1 MCYLSFGNS
10 NPYYTRYTLARA
22 SSSRNQI
29 PPYRSKADNF
39 WRTNIHLELI
49 YRCLSFGRNSSVTVS
64 FSFKFLN
71 RDGKKLTLQFHQRD
85 IFLLKLLKHTQMLF
99 LKILLSFLQLC
110 AKITS
115 FNVTLSKMMN
125 LHLYSGIPNQHGCNG
140 VRTSQR
146 DLLQC

>member
-1 MCYLSFGNS
+1 MYNLSFGNS

-49 YRCLSFGRNSSVTVS
+49 YRCLSFGRNSSVAVF

-99 LKILLSFLQLC
+99 LKIYNCGHPSLKRLKVRGFFCTTHALNLEFGILTNSRFL
-110 AKITS
+110 
-115 FNVTLSKMMN
+115 
-125 LHLYSGIPNQHGCNG
+125 H
-140 VRTSQR
+140 
-146 DLLQC
+146 

>member
-29 PPYRSKADNF
+29 PPYCSKADNF

-49 YRCLSFGRNSSVTVS
+49 YPCLSFGRNSSVAVF

-71 RDGKKLTLQFHQRD
+71 RDGKKLTLLFHQRD
-85 IFLLKLLKHTQMLF
+85 IFLLKLKHLKHTQMLF

-115 FNVTLSKMMN
+115 FDNTKMMN
-125 LHLYSGIPNQHGCNG
+125 LNLYSGIPNKHGCNG